1 VGLSPRLVEKKTA
14 SRSDARIFD
23 RRYATEF
30 VDYVFRGL
38 KQPTAKLDDRSAI
51 KTRVIA
57 NAIKTMRLYACIISV
72 DVKRD
77 KAALLSVA
85 QQFSYSIEMLED
97 GILFE
102 VSGLQNLIGDATKIS
117 QHILDELKKNSIAG
131 SVTVAETIDTAMLLA
146 RAKPQDE
153 DISSNPKSKSS
164 PPAGGGVADAL
175 GGRGGGS
182 NPKSIAELPL
192 QNLLIDPDTL
202 NVFSD
207 LGIKSIRDLQ
217 NIPKDELI
225 NRYGQSFKN
234 IIDIIEQKGGRLL
247 TPNIKENEV
256 RWEYQLDF
264 PVDDFEQLI
273 FILNHGLDKL
283 LAETSQYGFS
293 TEQLDIFFR
302 LQNRTERTYEIK
314 TSFPTLEKTFWLK
327 LINLRIS
334 LDPPE
339 SEIVSIRV
347 TSHFTPPRPSQQ
359 GLYAVSRPEPER
371 LLLTVNKLKKL
382 VGEENVGVPVLL
394 DQRIEKA
401 FTLDADALP
410 EGKDC
415 GLRIADRGFPVN
427 GNREIDSGT
436 AFEQSKSAIRN
447 PQSAIDQNPIIA
459 FSYFNPPIPADVLIR
474 EKRLIFL
481 RTQYFSGHVKKYSGV
496 WKANSKWWDKSWKA
510 QEWDVE
516 IENHGVYR
524 LCRVN
529 NDWFLAGEYD

>member
-1 VGLSPRLVEKKTA
+1 MK
-14 SRSDARIFD
+14 
-23 RRYATEF
+23 
-30 VDYVFRGL
+30 
-38 KQPTAKLDDRSAI
+38 
-51 KTRVIA
+51 
-57 NAIKTMRLYACIISV
+57 LYACIISE
-72 DVKRD
+72 DTKRD

-85 QQFSYSIEMLED
+85 QQFSDSIEMLED

-102 VSGLQNLIGDATKIS
+102 VSGLQNLIGDAAKIS
-117 QHILDELKKNSIAG
+117 QHILAELKKNSVDG
-131 SVTVAETIDTAMLLA
+131 SVAVAETIDTAMLLA
-146 RAKPQDE
+146 RAKLQD
-153 DISSNPKSKSS
+153 NPKSKIQ
-164 PPAGGGVADAL
+164 
-175 GGRGGGS
+175 
-182 NPKSIAELPL
+182 NPKSFAQLPL
-192 QNLLIDPDTL
+192 QNLLIDDDTL

-256 RWEYQLDF
+256 SWDYQLDF

-283 LAETSQYGFS
+283 LSQTSQSGFS

-302 LQNRTERTYEIK
+302 LQNQTERTYEIK

-339 SEIVSIRV
+339 SEIVAIRV

-382 VGEENVGVPVLL
+382 VGEENVGVPVLI
-394 DQRIEKA
+394 DQQIEKA
-401 FTLDADALP
+401 FTLDADAMPL
-410 EGKDC
+410 GKEVITAASSEELNQDMKAKR
-415 GLRIADRGFPVN
+415 LLQRVAEQPQ
-427 GNREIDSGT
+427 EID
-436 AFEQSKSAIRN
+436 N
-447 PQSAIDQNPIIA
+447 PQSATPNPVIA
-459 FSYFNPPIPADVLIR
+459 FSYFNPPFPADVLIR

>member
-1 VGLSPRLVEKKTA
+1 M
-14 SRSDARIFD
+14 
-23 RRYATEF
+23 
-30 VDYVFRGL
+30 
-38 KQPTAKLDDRSAI
+38 
-51 KTRVIA
+51 IA
-57 NAIKTMRLYACIISV
+57 NATKKTMRLYACIISA
-72 DVKRD
+72 DSKRD
-77 KAALLSVA
+77 KATLLSVA

-102 VSGLQNLIGDATKIS
+102 VSGLQNLIGDPTKIS
-117 QHILDELKKNSIAG
+117 QHILAELKANSISGNVA
-131 SVTVAETIDTAMLLA
+131 VAEAIDTAMLLA
-146 RAKPQDE
+146 REDE
-153 DISSNPKSKSS
+153 NASANPKSKIQ
-164 PPAGGGVADAL
+164 
-175 GGRGGGS
+175 
-182 NPKSIAELPL
+182 NPKSAESFAQLPL
-192 QNLLIDPDTL
+192 QNLLIDADTL

-273 FILNHGLDKL
+273 FILNHGLEKL
-283 LAETSQYGFS
+283 LAQTSQFGFS

-401 FTLDADALP
+401 FTLDADAMPSGKEVITAVEEINQDMRSKQLP
-410 EGKDC
+410 QY
-415 GLRIADRGFPVN
+415 IAEQPH
-427 GNREIDSGT
+427 EIQDPK
-436 AFEQSKSAIRN
+436 SKI
-447 PQSAIDQNPIIA
+447 QNAVIA

-481 RTQYFSGHVKKYSGV
+481 RTQYFSGHVIKYSGV